1 MNSLLPDS
9 VKEATTVSNTNFDHI
24 VLTFDEIDNCE
35 RQAREAKV
43 RSESLRL
50 YNEYCESGMGQ
61 IEASAK
67 ASRESENVELFDS
80 DLEPY
85 INSAKEAKHYRE
97 KVNAYFKKVNEP
109 KQYEV
114 SNERYLNHVLG
125 QLKEKT
131 GSETVTKEL
140 SLLFN
145 YFTGGVCN
153 LDPGKGLLV
162 VGNIGCGKTTLM
174 NIFRDGPNPFRIV
187 SCREVSEA
195 WKKHGDISKYC
206 SLNQNSLT
214 SSPFGPLPIG
224 ICFDD
229 LGIENKTKNY
239 GDEANAM
246 EEVLL
251 NWYDKKKFN
260 KVHITTNLTPDEIEA
275 KYGKRV
281 RSRMKEMFNL
291 VQFEGGDLRK

>member
-1 MNSLLPDS
+1 
-9 VKEATTVSNTNFDHI
+9 VKGATTEKNTSFDHI
-24 VLTFDEIDNCE
+24 VLTAEEINDCT
-35 RQAREAKV
+35 RQARENKV
-43 RSESLRL
+43 RSEASRL
-50 YNEYCESGMGQ
+50 YNEYVASGLGG

-67 ASRESENVELFDS
+67 ASQESENVQLFDE
-80 DLEPY
+80 DLKPY
-85 INSAKEAKHYRE
+85 IDSAKEAKHYRA
-97 KVNAYFKKVNEP
+97 KVNAYFKKINEP

-114 SNERYLNHVLG
+114 SNAAYLGYVLK
-125 QLKEKT
+125 QLKDKT
-131 GSETVTKEL
+131 GSEKVTPEL

-153 LDPGKGLLV
+153 LDPNKGLLV

-174 NIFRDGPNPFRIV
+174 SIFRDGANPYRIV

-195 WKKHGDISKYC
+195 WKKSGDIEKYC
-206 SLNQNSLT
+206 KTFHNPYTT
-214 SSPFGPLPIG
+214 SPYGALPIG

-239 GDEANAM
+239 GDESNAM
-246 EEVLL
+246 EDVLL
-251 NWYDKKKFN
+251 NWYDKKQFN
-260 KVHITTNLTPDEIEA
+260 KVHITTNLTPEEIEA

-291 VQFEGGDLRK
+291 VKFEGGDLRK